1 MPNAYSQGEP
11 RPHSLQLRVSPA
23 TIKRI
28 DQWGRDKRMPSRSEA
43 IRVLIDAGLDH
54 KEAKKENDPVR

>member
-28 DQWGRDKRMPSRSEA
+28 DDWGKDERMPSRSEA
-43 IRVLIDAGLDH
+43 IRVLIDAGLDQ
-54 KEAKKENDPVR
+54 KEAEKQ